1 MDSGESKEK
10 GLGED
15 PDETTAHQPVP
26 ASKPAL
32 AIPTASPTPW
42 NPASKKSNPTPPH
55 RVPFHQTQNF
65 AFAMVAVVAVCLTIT
80 VLAITGNL
88 GSGPRPAPFAKK
100 EKPSPSPAQRT
111 SFKSTERSE
120 IKDMVGIK
128 ITVTGEIERLEQDEK
143 GRYLIFKDSDPR
155 RDVIVFFNKTNTE
168 TSEWILKRKFVGQK
182 VRASG
187 TVKLDGGRLLLE
199 LTSVE
204 NLKLHADNPAAANKS
219 P

>member
-1 MDSGESKEK
+1 
-10 GLGED
+10 
-15 PDETTAHQPVP
+15 
-26 ASKPAL
+26 
-32 AIPTASPTPW
+32 
-42 NPASKKSNPTPPH
+42 
-55 RVPFHQTQNF
+55 
-65 AFAMVAVVAVCLTIT
+65 MVAVVAVCLTIT

-155 RDVIVFFNKTNTE
+155 RDVIVFFDKTNTE
-168 TSEWILKRKFVGQK
+168 TSEWILKRKFAGQK
-182 VRASG
+182 VRALG